1 MISQNNANRD
11 CFQILWTKTT
21 VMSAGNRGSANS
33 RRCKK
38 YENQANKAKQIMA
51 VAAEESTN
59 ENLGIVPQNGDGK
72 KLSKVYILACWQEA
86 FFARNQL
93 CDGPNVVTIFWLLS
107 SLRCQTQGQAV

>member
-1 MISQNNANRD
+1 
-11 CFQILWTKTT
+11 
-21 VMSAGNRGSANS
+21 MSAGNRGSANS

-72 KLSKVYILACWQEA
+72 KLSKV
-86 FFARNQL
+86 
-93 CDGPNVVTIFWLLS
+93 
-107 SLRCQTQGQAV
+107 